1 MEILCTIC
9 ARSGS
14 KGLKNKNFL
23 KIKGKTLLSHTLSQ
37 AIKIKK
43 INNIIISSD
52 SNKIK
57 KIKNKKIIHLVRS
70 KKLSG
75 NKIGKLAVI
84 RNALN
89 NAEKIFK
96 KKFDTVID
104 LDVTSPLRKLSDI
117 NSAIN
122 LFYKKN
128 YNNLITICEARKNP
142 YFNMVEKKKNKIDL
156 VKKKNIFFKSRQ
168 AAPKVYELNASI
180 YLWKR
185 KYLLKNDNLFSN
197 KTVYYKMPYN
207 RSIDIDNLTDYNFV
221 KFLMKKND

>member
-156 VKKKNIFFKSRQ
+156 VKKKIYFL
-168 AAPKVYELNASI
+168 KVDKQHLRFTS
-180 YLWKR
+180 
-185 KYLLKNDNLFSN
+185 
-197 KTVYYKMPYN
+197 
-207 RSIDIDNLTDYNFV
+207 
-221 KFLMKKND
+221 